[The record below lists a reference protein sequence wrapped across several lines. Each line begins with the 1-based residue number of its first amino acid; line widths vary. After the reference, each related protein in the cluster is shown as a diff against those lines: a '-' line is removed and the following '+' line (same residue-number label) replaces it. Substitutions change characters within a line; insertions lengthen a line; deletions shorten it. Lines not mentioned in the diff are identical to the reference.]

1 MRLRTLDRAQAKND
15 EVRSTGT
22 RSRNAV
28 VLLLAGAGVRFDAG
42 RASAALQDYDAALPQ
57 LAAADDAL
65 EKAQALA
72 GGALCLLEVGQL
84 PAAEQRLRRAM
95 SCLGE
100 TSPEDVDADRFRLE
114 LDHNL
119 ALVRA
124 YRDDCVEALRLLRIC
139 RHEAQERGYPLLA
152 ARSLDARVVAHLV
165 EGDYREARERAR
177 EASAEAAQLGN
188 REFARAAF
196 GSLALTELLL
206 HQQEEA
212 MTAARAA
219 LGFGHDRRSWS
230 HWVLR
235 GIALLQDGRV
245 ERAHADFSS
254 ACRRAQEVLRSEP
267 DDYQVLEHHAL
278 ALVGL
283 VLCEEPERRPDALAS
298 FERARDLTRERGSS
312 ASASSGSTPF
322 CAGRTPASG
331 TTSDVLLRV
340 EAVQASLQHDRGVNC
355 VLLVQ
360 RRRELLRVEPDLVL
374 RLGPEPVNRPD
385 GLAVD
390 HGGACLLGGC
400 PASQRRNL
408 IDSGP

>member
-1 MRLRTLDRAQAKND
+1 
-15 EVRSTGT
+15 
-22 RSRNAV
+22 
-28 VLLLAGAGVRFDAG
+28 
-42 RASAALQDYDAALPQ
+42 
-57 LAAADDAL
+57 
-65 EKAQALA
+65 
-72 GGALCLLEVGQL
+72 
-84 PAAEQRLRRAM
+84 M

-212 MTAARAA
+212 MTAAHAA

-298 FERARDLTRERGSS
+298 FERARDLTRERGVVRLCQLRLN
-312 ASASSGSTPF
+312 A
-322 CAGRTPASG
+322 
-331 TTSDVLLRV
+331 LLRG
-340 EAVQASLQHDRGVNC
+340 QDPGQWDD
-355 VLLVQ
+355 
-360 RRRELLRVEPDLVL
+360 LRCAAA
-374 RLGPEPVNRPD
+374 G
-385 GLAVD
+385 
-390 HGGACLLGGC
+390 
-400 PASQRRNL
+400 
-408 IDSGP
+408 